1 MVLNRLHV
9 MANPSGSPHDLR
21 DTLAFSVRHGI
32 VPEVTPISLDEAPG
46 ALEAMAKGSSQGRSV
61 IVF

>member
-9 MANPSGSPHDLR
+9 MANPSGSPHNLR
-21 DTLAFSVRHGI
+21 DTLRFSALHDI
-32 VPEVTPISLDEAPG
+32 LPEITPISLDEAQKT
-46 ALEAMAKGSSQGRSV
+46 LEAMAAGGVHGRRV